1 MINLKYLLVFSILL
15 IPLISISQN
24 NNKMIK
30 TDKEWKA
37 TLDEMSFQVLRNS
50 YTERPFTGEYN
61 LHFEK
66 GAYNCKG
73 CNQKLFES
81 NNKYESNCGW
91 PSFDQ
96 AIEGRITYVKDYS
109 HNMFR
114 IEVKCSKC
122 DGHLGHVF
130 NDGPKE
136 TTGKRYCIN
145 SAALSFKK

>member
-1 MINLKYLLVFSILL
+1 MKNFKGVLILIAILATSINF
-15 IPLISISQN
+15 SQN
-24 NNKMIK
+24 NKKMIK
-30 TDKEWKA
+30 TDTEWKNS
-37 TLDEMSFQVLRNS
+37 LGEMSYQVLRNS

-61 LHFEK
+61 FHFEK
-66 GAYNCKG
+66 GSYNCKG

-96 AIEGRITYVKDYS
+96 AIPDRIIYVKDFT
-109 HNMFR
+109 HNMSR

-145 SAALSFKK
+145 SAALSFNK